1 MKYNYI
7 ILAIFGLLFI
17 TSNAKLAV
25 REMND
30 EKEMTEEELKDFV
43 KDLQHKPYKVK
54 PLGLDLDIDIDNV
67 AETVK
72 ENENEEKKEK

>member
-43 KDLQHKPYKVK
+43 KGNIFIIIIIIQKYK
-54 PLGLDLDIDIDNV
+54 
-67 AETVK
+67 
-72 ENENEEKKEK
+72 